1 MLDPRTTERRNP
13 RTASIDLASALEIVD
28 VINAEDRLVPE
39 AVATQRLEIAKAVD
53 LAERAFRAGGRLFYV
68 GAGTSGRLGVLDAS
82 EIPPTFGA
90 DPVMVQGIIAGGLPA
105 LTRAQEGAEDIVENG
120 AKEIDAR
127 NVGPNDFV
135 IGIAAS
141 GTTPYVHAAVAR
153 ARELGAST
161 GMVACSKLPQEVIDN
176 VDVAIVPITGPEVVT
191 GSTRMKAG
199 TATKLVL
206 NMITTGAMIRLGK
219 TYGNLM
225 VDLRATNNKLKDRS
239 ERIVIEVCGVS
250 RDEAR
255 ALLDAADKSV
265 KTAIV
270 MQKLGID
277 RDAALERLEHAGGV
291 IRRAIP
297 DAPPPVPE

>member
-13 RTASIDLASALEIVD
+13 RTASIDLASPLEIAD
-28 VINAEDRLVPE
+28 VINAEDRLVPD
-39 AVATQRLEIAKAVD
+39 AVASQREEIARAIEI
-53 LAERAFRAGGRLFYV
+53 AEKTFRAGGRLFYV

-127 NVGPNDFV
+127 DVGENDFV

-141 GTTPYVHAAVAR
+141 GTTPYVHAAVRR
-153 ARELGAST
+153 AGELGAST
-161 GMVACSKLPQEVIDN
+161 GMIACSALPQDVLDIC
-176 VDVAIVPITGPEVVT
+176 DVAIVPIVGPEVVT

-239 ERIVIEVCGVS
+239 ERIVIEVCGVTRERA
-250 RDEAR
+250 RD
-255 ALLDAADKSV
+255 LLDAADKSV

-270 MQKLGID
+270 MHKLGVD
-277 RDAALERLEHAGGV
+277 REGALAALERAGGV

-297 DAPPPVPE
+297 DAPPPVPG